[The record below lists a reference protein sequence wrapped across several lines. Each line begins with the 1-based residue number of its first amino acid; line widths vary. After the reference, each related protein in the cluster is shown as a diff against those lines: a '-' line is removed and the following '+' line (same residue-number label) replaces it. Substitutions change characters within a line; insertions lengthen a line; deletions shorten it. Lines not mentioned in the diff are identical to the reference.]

1 MLGIKILIGAIA
13 AGLLHKKL
21 TIDGDR
27 LGLLVGVLLGL
38 IEGENVGET
47 DGLFDGD
54 RLGVFSTLKEEVV
67 RNTY

>member
-1 MLGIKILIGAIA
+1 MLRIKILIGAIPTR
-13 AGLLHKKL
+13 LLHKKL

-47 DGLFDGD
+47 DGLVDGD